1 MCHGIRSE
9 GDGGAA
15 HCHDGGVE
23 GSTENQ
29 EGDRLEHGRS
39 FRLVDAV
46 SLQGDGLV
54 ALEAVTVHPLSL
66 AALAVPQ
73 QRQDGTAGSGVLV
86 LHRGVAEPADPNAA
100 RDGVGGHCPDAGG
113 VVAVDGESHGV
124 V

>member
-1 MCHGIRSE
+1 MVDGISLDAHG
-9 GDGGAA
+9 A
-15 HCHDGGVE
+15 
-23 GSTENQ
+23 
-29 EGDRLEHGRS
+29 
-39 FRLVDAV
+39 
-46 SLQGDGLV
+46 V

-73 QRQDGTAGSGVLV
+73 QRQDLTAGGGVLV